1 MLRLPLQK
9 ANLHEKVL
17 LNFESLYLRNRL
29 TLNLTLASFI
39 SKVFMFIRFVFMY
52 FVYIILDSIIDKE
65 LPSWL
70 AWENFVKLHHTTFDP
85 KLALQNRKFE
95 S

>member
-1 MLRLPLQK
+1 MRVIGIIMCNPLTPLTIFEELKIEAFLKGSKKYLQRKIKLLRLPLQK

-39 SKVFMFIRFVFMY
+39 SKVFMFIKVFR
-52 FVYIILDSIIDKE
+52 KE
-65 LPSWL
+65 VGS
-70 AWENFVKLHHTTFDP
+70 K
-85 KLALQNRKFE
+85 
-95 S
+95 